1 MFIAQPSV
9 LLSLVNRAAGAHVGH
24 SWRRYVD
31 GQDGSRPPN
40 PPDRAA
46 AVQSHAAPLGLVGD
60 LVPILMPGRR
70 LRIPL
75 SVVELLLQFALLR
88 GGLRRI
94 PRSGRRRLLLFHV
107 DEVSRWAIDKTP
119 SARQRFA
126 DRLPGLVAVLSGF
139 TRNLLSRPR
148 RDDNH

>member
-1 MFIAQPSV
+1 M
-9 LLSLVNRAAGAHVGH
+9 NRTAGAHVGP

-46 AVQSHAAPLGLVGD
+46 AVRSLAAPLGLVGD
-60 LVPILMPGRR
+60 LVPILVPGRR
-70 LRIPL
+70 LRIPQ

-88 GGLRRI
+88 GGLRGI
-94 PRSGRRRLLLFHV
+94 PRSGRRGLLLFHV
-107 DEVSRWAIDKTP
+107 DGVSRWAIDKTP
-119 SARQRFA
+119 TKTPLRKRFA
-126 DRLPGLVAVLSGF
+126 DPLPGLVAVLSGF
-139 TRNLLSRPR
+139 TRNLSSRPR